1 MQNPKFMFH
10 LGAESQ
16 NILYNLVNKNIPARA
31 LPHFEQGGAAAQQSR
46 ADAIQDI
53 QNWSLG
59 SAFLPGPL
67 QPLMGLTRVKE
78 NTAALSHR
86 WCLAG

>member
-53 QNWSLG
+53 QKLVTWLCF
-59 SAFLPGPL
+59 SAGTFATFDGI
-67 QPLMGLTRVKE
+67 
-78 NTAALSHR
+78 NTS
-86 WCLAG
+86 